1 MAMTAAEFALFLE
14 PKLSNIW
21 HNVGDPVASKY
32 SRVMNIRD
40 MNKNTVTDAKLGGF
54 GAMQTQPDG
63 DSVTYDDP
71 LAPISKAYTYAVKA
85 LGYKVQERLWMNDL
99 YDEVERFE
107 EDLRDSANDDVET
120 SGANVFNNGFGT
132 TNVGFDGLA
141 LFSAS
146 HTRLDAG
153 AVQSNRPATDEA
165 LSLSALHNAIVSI
178 HKWKNDRGR
187 PRNYGNKLTLL
198 VPSDLIVTAQELV
211 TAELQPGTAL
221 NTKNVLNKFGIGE
234 VLEWQ
239 HLTSTTAWFLVGD
252 KHDVN
257 FLWRYRTKSA
267 TETDFDTDTMKRKV
281 RHAYATGFGE
291 WRGVYGTDG
300 VA

>member
-1 MAMTAAEFALFLE
+1 MAATAAEFALFLE

-21 HNVGDPVASKY
+21 HDPDSPFASVY
-32 SRVMNIRD
+32 SRVMNVRD
-40 MNKNTVTDAKLGGF
+40 MNKNTITDAKLAGF
-54 GAMQTQPDG
+54 GSMQSQPDG

-71 LAPISKAYTYAVKA
+71 ISPVSKAYTYAVRA
-85 LGYKVQERLWMNDL
+85 LGYKVHERLWMNDL

-107 EDLRDSANDDVET
+107 EDLKDSAQDDIET
-120 SGANVFNNGFGT
+120 SAASVLNNGFGT
-132 TNVGFDGLA
+132 TNTGFDGLA

-146 HTRLDAG
+146 HTRLDG
-153 AVQSNRPATDEA
+153 GTVQANRPSTDEA
-165 LSLSALHNAIVSI
+165 LSLSALHNAIITV
-178 HKWKNDRGR
+178 HKWLNDRGR
-187 PRNYGNKLTLL
+187 PRMHQIKTLL

-221 NTKNVLNKFGIGE
+221 NTKNVLNKFGIKE
-234 VLEWQ
+234 IVEWRY
-239 HLTSTTAWFLVGD
+239 LTSTTAWFLVCD

-281 RHAYATGFGE
+281 RHAYAKGFGE
-291 WRGVYGTDG
+291 WRGYYGTDG

>member
-1 MAMTAAEFALFLE
+1 MASTAAEFSLFME

-21 HNVGDPVASKY
+21 HDAFPAEQSVYSK
-32 SRVMNIRD
+32 VMNVRD
-40 MNKNTVTDAKLGGF
+40 MNKNTITDAKLAGF
-54 GAMQTQPDG
+54 GSMQNQPDG

-71 LAPISKAYTYAVKA
+71 ISPVSKSYTYSVRA
-85 LGYKVQERLWMNDL
+85 LGYKVHERLWMNDL
-99 YDEVERFE
+99 YGEVESFE
-107 EDLRDSANDDVET
+107 EDLKDSAKDDIET
-120 SGANVFNNGFGT
+120 SAASVFNNGFGT
-132 TNVGFDGLA
+132 TNTGFDGLA

-146 HTRLDAG
+146 HTRLDGG
-153 AVQSNRPATDEA
+153 AVQANRPSTDEA
-165 LSLSALHNAIVSI
+165 LSLSALHNAII
-178 HKWKNDRGR
+178 TIKKWRNDRGR
-187 PRNYGNKLTLL
+187 PRAHAPKTLL
-198 VPSDLIVTAQELV
+198 VPSDLIITAHELV
-211 TAELQPGTAL
+211 SAELQPGTAL
-221 NTKNVLNKFGIGE
+221 NTKNVLGRFGIDQI
-234 VLEWQ
+234 VEWKY
-239 HLTSTTAWFLVGD
+239 LTSTTAWYIVCD